1 MQLTLYRQGYLEARR
16 LQTLLSLEER
26 EPYRFVA
33 ARIIGKEQGALAKT
47 LWIDKGEAHGLKPGM
62 PVMALPGLIGRLTNV
77 SRHSAKVQLLIDEG
91 SNVDVLVERTRQQG
105 MLRGAGSRGCVV
117 RYISKIQDV
126 REGDVILTSGLS
138 NVFPKGLLV
147 GKVVH
152 TDRSDAGMFLNIRVS
167 PFADF
172 GGGEKDAV
180 RGKEGRKMMYYVL
193 LPFMAV
199 VLVVL
204 QSKLAEILFSGL
216 LTLEMSLIV
225 VIYAGFRL
233 DLWKGAALSLVVG
246 LAMDCLSGTV
256 LGLFSLLY
264 VCIFLFAWFVSSQID
279 SERLYLIAGFS
290 LICAMVESLALV
302 LIYQFVFEFDMVGKI
317 LPVLVP
323 QTLLV
328 SVLSVCFF
336 YAMRRVERVLKYG

>member
-1 MQLTLYRQGYLEARR
+1 MIFKNYRAVIFVGAVILAAVFLFSYGLKYDTGQSLLQKLALGAAAPVQKLFTLCVESVDNAWMRYIRLVGLEEENRKLKGTIGELQAQLTLYRQGYLEARR

-26 EPYRFVA
+26 EPYRFIP

-47 LWIDKGEAHGLKPGM
+47 LWIDKGQAHGLKPGM

-105 MLRGAGSRGCVV
+105 MLRGAGFRGCVV

-138 NVFPKGLLV
+138 NIFPKGLLV

-172 GGGEKDAV
+172 TALE
-180 RGKEGRKMMYYVL
+180 E
-193 LPFMAV
+193 
-199 VLVVL
+199 VLV
-204 QSKLAEILFSGL
+204 LAGERKEPDG
-216 LTLEMSLIV
+216 E
-225 VIYAGFRL
+225 R
-233 DLWKGAALSLVVG
+233 KAA
-246 LAMDCLSGTV
+246 
-256 LGLFSLLY
+256 
-264 VCIFLFAWFVSSQID
+264 
-279 SERLYLIAGFS
+279 
-290 LICAMVESLALV
+290 
-302 LIYQFVFEFDMVGKI
+302 K
-317 LPVLVP
+317 
-323 QTLLV
+323 
-328 SVLSVCFF
+328 
-336 YAMRRVERVLKYG
+336 